1 MSLENH
7 GEGRYT
13 IPGQSRDF
21 PSYYSV
27 LEYSDTGVAGR
38 YTVPGQSRDFPSY
51 YGVLG
56 YSDTGVA
63 GRYTVPGWEVLHCA
77 PLKS

>member
-13 IPGQSRDF
+13 
-21 PSYYSV
+21 
-27 LEYSDTGVAGR
+27 
-38 YTVPGQSRDFPSY
+38 VPGQSRDFSSY
-51 YGVLG
+51 YSVLG

-63 GRYTVPGWEVLHCA
+63 GRYTVPEWEVLHCA